1 MRQVKRILGIVSICI
16 VAFIIGMFIGFI
28 RIQVINSK
36 SEREFMVHREFEI
49 FQGYSYV
56 SGGYNDTS
64 IKVIVN
70 ERDYDTESMFEKIRD
85 FHNKLNGEPDELEI
99 SLYNSKEDFR
109 NHKCI
114 GSKTYYKE

>member
-1 MRQVKRILGIVSICI
+1 MKRLKRILGVVSICI
-16 VAFIIGMFIGFI
+16 FAFIIGMFIGFI
-28 RIQVINSK
+28 RIQVVNSK
-36 SEREFMVHREFEI
+36 LEREFETHQEFEI
-49 FQGYSYV
+49 FQGYSYI

-70 ERDYDTESMFEKIRD
+70 ERDYDTESMFEKIKD

-99 SLYNSKEDFR
+99 SLYNSKEDFK
-109 NHKCI
+109 NHNCI